1 MSAWGKSWGV
11 AFGVA
16 FGVVTAPVTPVE
28 PPITPVI
35 NSGGGVFRD
44 PSVVSLFAEDLS
56 EQIKQEDEIIILAV
70 AQLIVQGAFL

>member
-16 FGVVTAPVTPVE
+16 FGSVVTPITPPVTPPAV
-28 PPITPVI
+28 VHY
-35 NSGGGVFRD
+35 GGGMNGS
-44 PSVVSLFAEDLS
+44 PEKISLFEEDFS